1 MESVLKHTLSILN
14 GTLVLGTLL
23 ASLLLLSGYSYNLGS
38 FGAFGL
44 GADAIPLNFSDSVAA
59 SFYMG
64 VFLIAQVWSNSYII
78 WLAVLSPVIAI
89 LFLFT
94 VVVICR
100 QTGLGD
106 RLVAWDERREE
117 LLQEGGFS
125 WLRVGSELYAVYQKV
140 GSWAITLVFV
150 VTLPMLIVVA
160 PLKYGQEQG
169 EKLVDAFGD
178 TPENC
183 QGLLNS
189 QKTCYSLSNQESGKI
204 ITRGA
209 LVIGTNDHI
218 ALYNGELTQVYRRS
232 DNLVLQIN
240 KPANDKQ

>member
-1 MESVLKHTLSILN
+1 MESVLKHTLTILN
-14 GTLVLGTLL
+14 GALVLGTLL

-44 GADAIPLNFSDSVAA
+44 SADAIPLSFSDSVAA

-64 VFLIAQVWSNSYII
+64 VLLLLEIWGNTLLIWGI
-78 WLAVLSPVIAI
+78 VLSPVII
-89 LFLFT
+89 VLLMLF
-94 VVVICR
+94 VVAVLR
-100 QTGLGD
+100 KSGWGD
-106 RLVAWDERREE
+106 RLVAWDDRRKEH
-117 LLQEGGFS
+117 LQQEGFN
-125 WLRVGSELYAVYQKV
+125 WFRAVDELHGPYQKISTLTFSFV
-140 GSWAITLVFV
+140 LLAAALVLITVS
-150 VTLPMLIVVA
+150 PY
-160 PLKYGQEQG
+160 KYGHDQG
-169 EKLVDAFGD
+169 EKLVNAFGD

-183 QGLLNS
+183 QGLLNN

-218 ALYNGELTQVYRRS
+218 ALYNGVLTQVYRRS